1 MNKKEFLN
9 QLSRKLRGL
18 PKVEFDDALNYYTEY
33 FLDAG
38 VSENEDVIPLVGTV
52 DEVAKKIIDEA
63 TDKQIVKA
71 KKEGGVK
78 NNSKALWLIIIGIL
92 AAPAAIPLAFVAVV
106 LIFVAVVVVGS
117 LIFAAVAT
125 IFALIVSGFGT
136 IPMIFGSSSVPATVL
151 AGKALAKIGVGII
164 GAVCIAYGVTKISE
178 VIITSY
184 EKKKKNN

>member
-38 VSENEDVIPLVGTV
+38 VSEDEDVIPLVGTV

-78 NNSKALWLIIIGIL
+78 NNSKALWLILIGIL
-92 AAPAAIPLAFVAVV
+92 AAPAAIPLAFVAVI

-117 LIFAAVAT
+117 LIFAAVVT
-125 IFALIVSGFGT
+125 IFALLASGIGM
-136 IPMIFGSSSVPATVL
+136 IPLIFGSSSVPTAVL
-151 AGKALAKIGVGII
+151 AGKALLKIGVGII
-164 GAVCIAYGVTKISE
+164 GAASIAYGVTKLAE
-178 VIITSY
+178 VIIATY
-184 EKKKKNN
+184 EKKKNN

>member
-78 NNSKALWLIIIGIL
+78 NNSQAIWLIILGIL
-92 AAPAAIPLAFVAVV
+92 AAPAAIPIVFVAAI
-106 LIFVAVVVVGS
+106 LIFVAVVVIGS
-117 LIFAAVAT
+117 LLFAAVVT
-125 IFALIVSGFGT
+125 IFALIASGFGT
-136 IPMIFGSSSVPATVL
+136 IPLIFGSSSVPAAVL
-151 AGKALAKIGVGII
+151 AGKALLKIGVGII
-164 GAVCIAYGVTKISE
+164 GTVSIAYGVTKLAE
-178 VIITSY
+178 VIIATY
-184 EKKKKNN
+184 EKKKNN